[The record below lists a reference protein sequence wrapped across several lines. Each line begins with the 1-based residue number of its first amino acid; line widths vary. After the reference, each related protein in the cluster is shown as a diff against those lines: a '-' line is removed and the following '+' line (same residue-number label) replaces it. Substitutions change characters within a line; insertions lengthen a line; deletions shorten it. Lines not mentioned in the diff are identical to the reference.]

1 MKARLLRGVVFVV
14 YLVLGSAA
22 FFFLF
27 GTAMFVD
34 IYEGLTG
41 WVIRIVVVG
50 FVGPFFL
57 AMVPSITWPESFRI
71 WCLAYP
77 FPTLAMAALFILS
90 AFGRDGPFAFLF
102 WSSCGAGMVAAS
114 LAGGWVGRKRGLPRW
129 RRQRGQCLQ
138 CGYDLRGTEHDVC
151 PECGATA
158 NRSQ

>member
-1 MKARLLRGVVFVV
+1 MEARLLRGVVFAV

-27 GTAMFVD
+27 STAMFAD
-34 IYEGLTG
+34 SYRGLTG

-50 FVGPFFL
+50 FLGAFFL
-57 AMVPSITWPESFRI
+57 AMVPSIIWPESFRI

-77 FPTLAMAALFILS
+77 LPTVAIAALMILS
-90 AFGRDGPFAFLF
+90 VFGREGPCAFLF
-102 WSSCGAGMVAAS
+102 WSSCAAGMVGAS
-114 LAGGWVGRKRGLPRW
+114 LAGGWFGRKRGLPRW
-129 RRQRGQCLQ
+129 RRQRGQCLR